1 MRTLLADFSSAFA
14 TIYTDWIL
22 WNLFL
27 AFIPL
32 LLSFFLFRSRAAYQP
47 WLWCAT
53 VLVGLIGVIGFWS
66 RTALGVKG
74 WMGVLRHLGSSGEA
88 IPLVAIAIILASLIS
103 LVAIWITTGWTR
115 NWLWWLG
122 LGTFIA
128 FLPNAPYL
136 LTDVIHLIRS
146 SRIEVIPTWA
156 IVLGVMPLHLLA
168 IVLGFEAYVISL
180 INLDYFLRR
189 RGYQSWILPAEWLIH
204 ALCAVGIYLG
214 RFIRF
219 NSWDLVTEPGNVV
232 VTTLNSLTA
241 KQPLLVISVTFIIVA
256 MLYWICKQITLGLQ
270 LRIQQVRLGLDTL
283 E

>member
-14 TIYTDWIL
+14 AIYTDWIL

-32 LLSFFLFRSRAAYQP
+32 LLSFFLFRPRANYQP

-53 VLVGLIGVIGFWS
+53 VLVSLIGVIGFWS

-74 WMGVLRHLGSSGEA
+74 WIRVLRHLVNSGEVF
-88 IPLVAIAIILASLIS
+88 PLVAIAVIVISVMGLLIVG
-103 LVAIWITTGWTR
+103 LQVGRTR
-115 NWLWWLG
+115 SGLWWLG
-122 LGTFIA
+122 LVTFIA

-146 SRIEVIPTWA
+146 SRIEAIPTWA
-156 IVLGVMPLHLLA
+156 IVLGVIPLHLLA

-180 INLDYFLRR
+180 MNLEYFLRR
-189 RGYQSWILPAEWLIH
+189 QGYKAWILPIEWLIH

-232 VTTLNSLTA
+232 IITLNSLTE
-241 KQPLLVISVTFIIVA
+241 KQPLLVMLVTFIIVA
-256 MLYWICKQITLGLQ
+256 TLYWICKQITLGLQ